1 LPGKADLVNHVAMEG
16 DRIARATARIE
27 AAARRIE
34 AAAGTSGGGDPEL
47 ARKYQELRTE
57 AGEALAELDRLIGS
71 LEP

>member
-34 AAAGTSGGGDPEL
+34 AAVGTSGGGDPEL

>member
-1 LPGKADLVNHVAMEG
+1 MVNHGGMEG

-34 AAAGTSGGGDPEL
+34 AAARRPVAGGDPEL
-47 ARKYQELRTE
+47 ADKYESLRGE

>member
-1 LPGKADLVNHVAMEG
+1 MVNHGGMEG

-34 AAAGTSGGGDPEL
+34 AAAAKPAGGDPEL
-47 ARKYQELRTE
+47 ARKYENLRTE
-57 AGEALAELDRLIGS
+57 ASEALAELDRLIGS

>member
-1 LPGKADLVNHVAMEG
+1 LVNHATMEG

-34 AAAGTSGGGDPEL
+34 AAAGNAKGGDGGDPEL
-47 ARKYQELRTE
+47 SAKYQALQSK